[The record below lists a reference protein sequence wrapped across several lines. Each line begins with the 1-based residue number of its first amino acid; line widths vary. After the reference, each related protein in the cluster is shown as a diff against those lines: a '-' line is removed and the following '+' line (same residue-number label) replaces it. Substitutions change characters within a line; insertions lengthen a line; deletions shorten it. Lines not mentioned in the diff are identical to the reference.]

1 MPAKSVRIG
10 RKRHFMAMSTF
21 RASPLTS
28 SVQPS
33 FFNRLSSKAYGAFA
47 LLNSIRRRLL
57 GRHPRRS
64 SQAQSLLLQ
73 LPIELLLEISNFLPA
88 ESSVAFVLTCTS
100 LFGVLFPKGKL
111 HGSQLDQLLQLLER
125 DLCKQLF
132 FCQPCHILHH
142 FSSSWRPGQRGRF
155 DDPCRPKLVIRD
167 GYHLGFN
174 LARLAMNK
182 HLLGGGLNLEQLH
195 CSLPNYFG
203 GWNLSSEAR
212 VIQNELY
219 LCVSHKL
226 SLNGTGP
233 ENRQKLEH
241 TDHGI
246 CNHVTTHQPRT
257 RFNTSRRRRP
267 GLTYHQWLL
276 ECGRGLYA
284 VPQRRRVPELVPGQ
298 HPENWFALA
307 ECRDA
312 RRSCPVC
319 LTDYVITTN
328 QMDFSDVSELTTT
341 SEPWEIVITAYHQLG
356 PCRSQFDWK
365 WLTYATPLQDMCMEN
380 MDASLIGKRSKDGP
394 YAPGSVQARWDW
406 V

>member
-1 MPAKSVRIG
+1 
-10 RKRHFMAMSTF
+10 MSTS
-21 RASPLTS
+21 RVSSLTS

-33 FFNRLSSKAYGAFA
+33 FFIQLPSKANGAFA
-47 LLNSIRRRLL
+47 FLNYMRRRLL

-73 LPIELLLEISNFLPA
+73 LPTELLLEISTFLPA
-88 ESSVAFVLTCTS
+88 ESSVALVLTCTS
-100 LFGVLFPKGKL
+100 LFSALFPKGKL
-111 HGSQLDQLLQLLER
+111 HESQLDQLLQLLER

-142 FSSSWRPGQRGRF
+142 FSSSWKPGQRGGHSL
-155 DDPCRPKLVIRD
+155 DDPCRPELKIRD

-195 CSLPNYFG
+195 CSLPGYC
-203 GWNLSSEAR
+203 GWNLSSKAR

-226 SLNGTGP
+226 SVNGTGP

-241 TDHGI
+241 THHGI
-246 CNHVTTHQPRT
+246 CNHITTHQPRT
-257 RFNTSRRRRP
+257 RFNTSRWRRP
-267 GLTYHQWLL
+267 AGLNYHQWLV
-276 ECGRGLYA
+276 ERRRSLYA
-284 VPQRRRVPELVPGQ
+284 VPQRRRIPELVPGQ
-298 HPENWFALA
+298 HPEKWFALA
-307 ECRDA
+307 ECRDT

-319 LTDYVITTN
+319 LTDYVISN
-328 QMDFSDVSELTTT
+328 VSGLTTT

-356 PCRSQFDWK
+356 SCRSQFDWK
-365 WLTYATPLQDMCMEN
+365 WLTYATPLKDMCVEN
-380 MDASLIGKRSKDGP
+380 MDASLIGKRSVDGP

-406 V
+406 A